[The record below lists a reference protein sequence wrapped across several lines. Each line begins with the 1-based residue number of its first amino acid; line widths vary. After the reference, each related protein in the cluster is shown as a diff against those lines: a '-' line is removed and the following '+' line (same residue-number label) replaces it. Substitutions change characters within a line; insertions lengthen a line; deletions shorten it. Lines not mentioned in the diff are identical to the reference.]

1 MNSRDMTK
9 SKKMHQLPDKGSSS
23 EEIAIQVDQFLAE
36 MTPES
41 AGKLSSTAFWGTSET
56 NALVKETF
64 LKFFSWNALFTFQE
78 SAAARIENEVLD
90 ICVSL
95 VGGDDNARG
104 NLTSGGTESNFCA
117 FHAMRNWAR
126 ENHPEITHPE
136 IVAPYSIHST
146 VHKMCRVLDIKVV
159 TVPQKQDLS
168 ADVEGMRS
176 AIGPNTIGIA
186 ASAPNWP
193 YACVDPIEALGKIA
207 IQNDLWLH
215 VDACVGAYILP
226 FFRELGEEI
235 PNYDLGVAGVRSIS
249 GDLHKYGYA
258 PKPCSTI
265 LWRSQTEQSYHYL
278 PVTEWPCGLY
288 LSQGF
293 VGSRPLAPVA
303 AVWALMHHLGREGYR
318 DNAARLL
325 NVRNSIIDKVAEI
338 DSLKTWPTH
347 GPLLQIAS
355 DEIDIQLVVGS
366 MEQRGWRLLGVLE
379 PPAIHLTVDLMTD
392 ADLQRFLADLE
403 HCVKD
408 ILEGK
413 TSKEGLLS
421 YGGVGAEETA
431 PKWLLSAVEI
441 MNAKGAE

>member
-1 MNSRDMTK
+1 MTADLY
-9 SKKMHQLPDKGSSS
+9 SLPDSGVSYDEIMGEVDSLFAQMTAEGS
-23 EEIAIQVDQFLAE
+23 
-36 MTPES
+36 
-41 AGKLSSTAFWGTSET
+41 GKLSSTAFWGVSD
-56 NALVKETF
+56 AYKLSKEVHA
-64 LKFFSWNALFTFQE
+64 KFFSWNALFTFQE
-78 SAAARIENEVLD
+78 GAAAKLENDVID
-90 ICVSL
+90 ICISL
-95 VGGDDNARG
+95 AGGDENARG

-117 FHAMRNWAR
+117 LHAMRNWAR
-126 ENHPEITHPE
+126 KNYPEIKTPE

-146 VHKMCRVLDIKVV
+146 VHKMARVLDIKVV
-159 TVPQKQDLS
+159 TVPQLDDLS
-168 ADVEGMRS
+168 ADVAGIEA

-193 YACVDPIEALGKIA
+193 YATVDPIEELGQLA
-207 IQNDLWLH
+207 DRRNLWLH

-226 FFRELGEEI
+226 FFRDLGEEI
-235 PNYDLGVAGVRSIS
+235 PNYDLKVTGVRSMS

-265 LWRSQTEQSYHYL
+265 LWRSQEEQSHHYL

-303 AVWALMHHLGREGYR
+303 AIWALMHYLGREGYVENARKLLHVR
-318 DNAARLL
+318 DA
-325 NVRNSIIDKVAEI
+325 IIGKVASI
-338 DSLKTWPTH
+338 DGLKTWPTD

-379 PPAIHLTVDLMTD
+379 PPAIHLTVDVLPEDQLTK
-392 ADLQRFLADLE
+392 FLTDLE
-403 HCVKD
+403 ESVDD
-408 ILEGK
+408 IKSGK
-413 TSKEGLLS
+413 TTSEGLLS
-421 YGGVGAEETA
+421 YGGVGAEDTA

-441 MNAKGAE
+441 FERQQKQ

>member
-1 MNSRDMTK
+1 MTADLY
-9 SKKMHQLPDKGSSS
+9 SLPDSGSSYD
-23 EEIAIQVDQFLAE
+23 EIMAEVDSLFAE
-36 MTPES
+36 MTPEGS
-41 AGKLSSTAFWGTSET
+41 GKLSSTAFWGVSD
-56 NALVKETF
+56 AYKLSKEVHA
-64 LKFFSWNALFTFQE
+64 KFFSWNALFTFQE
-78 SAAARIENEVLD
+78 GAAAKLENDVID
-90 ICVSL
+90 ICISL
-95 VGGDDNARG
+95 AGGDENARG

-117 FHAMRNWAR
+117 LHAMRNWAR
-126 ENHPEITHPE
+126 KTYPEIKTPE

-146 VHKMCRVLDIKVV
+146 VHKVARILDIKVV
-159 TVPQKQDLS
+159 TVPQLEDLS
-168 ADVEGMRS
+168 ADVAGIEA

-193 YACVDPIEALGKIA
+193 YATVDPIEELGQIA
-207 IQNDLWLH
+207 DKRNLWLH

-226 FFRELGEEI
+226 FFRDLGEEI
-235 PNYDLGVAGVRSIS
+235 PNYDLKVTGVRSMS

-265 LWRSQTEQSYHYL
+265 LWRSQEEQSYHYL

-303 AVWALMHHLGREGYR
+303 AIWALMHYLGREGYVENARKLLHVR
-318 DNAARLL
+318 DA
-325 NVRNSIIDKVAEI
+325 IIGKVASI
-338 DSLKTWPTH
+338 DELKTWPTD

-379 PPAIHLTVDLMTD
+379 PPAIHLTVDVLSEEQ
-392 ADLQRFLADLE
+392 LLKFLTDLE
-403 HCVKD
+403 ESVDD
-408 ILEGK
+408 IKSGK
-413 TSKEGLLS
+413 TTNEGLLS
-421 YGGVGAEETA
+421 YGGVGAEDTA

-441 MNAKGAE
+441 FERQQKQ

>member
-1 MNSRDMTK
+1 MTADLYP
-9 SKKMHQLPDKGSSS
+9 LPEYGSSY
-23 EEIAIQVDQFLAE
+23 EQVSAEVDALFAE

-41 AGKLSSTAFWGTSET
+41 SGKLSSTAFWGVSDD
-56 NALVKETF
+56 AYKLSKEVHT
-64 LKFFSWNALFTFQE
+64 KFFSWNALFTFQE
-78 SAAARIENEVLD
+78 GAAAKLENDVLD
-90 ICVSL
+90 ICISL
-95 VGGDDNARG
+95 AGGGENARG

-117 FHAMRNWAR
+117 LHAMRNWAR
-126 ENHPEITHPE
+126 KKYPNITAPE

-146 VHKMCRVLDIKVV
+146 VHKMARVLDIKVV
-159 TVPQKQDLS
+159 TVPQLDDLS
-168 ADVEGMRS
+168 ADVAGIEA

-193 YACVDPIEALGKIA
+193 YATVDPIEPLGRMA
-207 IQNDLWLH
+207 TERDLWLH

-226 FFRELGEEI
+226 FFRDLGEDI
-235 PNYDLGVAGVRSIS
+235 PSYDLSVEGVRSLS

-265 LWRSQTEQSYHYL
+265 IWRSQEEQSYHYL

-303 AVWALMHHLGREGYR
+303 AVWALMHYLGREGYVE
-318 DNAARLL
+318 NARKLL
-325 NVRNSIIDKVAEI
+325 YVRNAIIDKVASI
-338 DSLKTWPTH
+338 DGLKTWPTH

-355 DEIDIQLVVGS
+355 DDIEIQLVVGS
-366 MEQRGWRLLGVLE
+366 MEQRSWRLLGVLE
-379 PPAIHLTVDLMTD
+379 PPAIHLTVDVLSEEQ
-392 ADLQRFLADLE
+392 LQKFLTDLE
-403 HCVKD
+403 ESVDD
-408 ILEGK
+408 IKSGK
-413 TSKEGLLS
+413 TKSEGLLS

-441 MNAKGAE
+441 FERQQNGK

>member
-1 MNSRDMTK
+1 MKQTMYA
-9 SKKMHQLPDKGSSS
+9 LPDHGSSY
-23 EEIAIQVDQFLAE
+23 EEVSNEIDALFAA
-36 MTPES
+36 MTPETR
-41 AGKLSSTAFWGTSET
+41 GKLSSTAFWGVSD
-56 NALVKETF
+56 AYQLSKETHA
-64 LKFFSWNALFTFQE
+64 KFFSWNALFTFQE
-78 SAAARIENEVLD
+78 AAAAKLENDVLD
-90 ICVSL
+90 ICVGL
-95 VGGDDNARG
+95 VGGGGEARG

-117 FHAMRNWAR
+117 LHAMRNWAR
-126 ENHPEITHPE
+126 EKYPQIKEPE

-146 VHKMCRVLDIKVV
+146 VHKMARVLDIKVS
-159 TVPQKQDLS
+159 TVPQLDDLS
-168 ADVEGMRS
+168 ADVAGIEA

-193 YACVDPIEALGKIA
+193 YATVDPIEELGQIA
-207 IQNDLWLH
+207 INRKLWLH

-226 FFRELGEEI
+226 FFRELGEDI
-235 PNYDLGVAGVRSIS
+235 PAYDLRVGGVRSIS

-265 LWRSQTEQSYHYL
+265 IWRSQEEQSYHYL

-303 AVWALMHHLGREGYR
+303 SAWALMHYLGRDGYVE
-318 DNAARLL
+318 NARKLL
-325 NVRNSIIDKVAEI
+325 DVRNAIIDKVATI
-338 DSLKTWPTH
+338 DGLKTWPTD

-355 DEIDIQLVVGS
+355 DDIDIQLVVGS

-379 PPAIHLTVDLMTD
+379 PPAIHLTVDVLSD
-392 ADLQRFLADLE
+392 EQLQSFLTDLE
-403 HCVKD
+403 ESVED
-408 ILEGK
+408 IRSGK
-413 TSKEGLLS
+413 TEAEGLLS

-441 MNAKGAE
+441 LERKQQVAENK